1 MKSEKYYI
9 YFINTI
15 KSLKNLQQFH
25 QVIIIMEKNILV
37 INMRNK
43 IEILK
48 LKFADKNLKH
58 LIEFI
63 IKNAG
68 FLAKNKIKMRSNNY
82 C

>member
-1 MKSEKYYI
+1 MKSQKYYI

-25 QVIIIMEKNILV
+25 QVIIIMEENILV

>member
-25 QVIIIMEKNILV
+25 QVIIIMEENILV

-48 LKFADKNLKH
+48 LKFVDKNLKH

>member
-9 YFINTI
+9 YFINAI

-25 QVIIIMEKNILV
+25 QVIIIMEENVLV

>member
-25 QVIIIMEKNILV
+25 QVIIIMEENILV

>member
-1 MKSEKYYI
+1 MKSEKYCI

-25 QVIIIMEKNILV
+25 QVIIIMEENILV

>member
-25 QVIIIMEKNILV
+25 QVIIIMEENILV

-43 IEILK
+43 IENLK

>member
-25 QVIIIMEKNILV
+25 QVIIIMEENVLV

-68 FLAKNKIKMRSNNY
+68 FLAQNKIKMRSNNY

>member
-48 LKFADKNLKH
+48 LKFADKNLMH

>member
-1 MKSEKYYI
+1 
-9 YFINTI
+9 
-15 KSLKNLQQFH
+15 
-25 QVIIIMEKNILV
+25 
-37 INMRNK
+37 MRNK

>member
-25 QVIIIMEKNILV
+25 QVIIIMEENVLV